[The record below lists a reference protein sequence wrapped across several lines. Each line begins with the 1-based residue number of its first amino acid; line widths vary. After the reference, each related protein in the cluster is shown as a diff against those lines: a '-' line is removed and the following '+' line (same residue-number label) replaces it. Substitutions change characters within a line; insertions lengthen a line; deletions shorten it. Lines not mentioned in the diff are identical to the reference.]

1 MASQSSNITAQS
13 SVVFRKKALDRITA
27 PEQLTDYLRVTNPGI
42 WVLLAAVI
50 ALLVGL
56 LVWSSVGTLE
66 TVVDGVAIVE
76 NGQATVMA
84 SDNSGAEIKSGMTV
98 RIGGA
103 DYTVR
108 TVENDEYGRTVG
120 VATMDVSDGRYDV
133 RIVTESIHP
142 IKFLLD

>member
-1 MASQSSNITAQS
+1 MTSQS